1 MAGPPPA
8 ASPPGDLSA
17 GEKLD
22 RLRLIRSENVGPI
35 TYRQLLGRFASATQA
50 LAALPDLARRGG
62 RKRPIRVCPRAQA
75 EQEMTA
81 TEQAGAD
88 YLFLGQPGF
97 PAPLAA
103 LDDSPP
109 VLVVKGHPHL
119 LTRHA
124 IAIVGARNASAVG
137 VRFAHDIAARLGES
151 GLVVVSGLA
160 RGIDTAAHQGSL
172 KSGTMAVLA
181 GGIDIIYPPE
191 NDGLYHDIAAQG
203 VLVAEMPLG
212 TRPQG
217 RHFPRRNR
225 IISGLARGVLVVEA
239 APRSGS
245 LITAR
250 YALEQGREV
259 FAVPGSP
266 LDPRHRGAN
275 HLIRQGAVLVE
286 NVDDILPVLE
296 PVLRTPLAEPAPAP
310 AAPPPAAPDEAE
322 VARARTMVRDKLD
335 PAPVAVDDLIRQTGL
350 TPAVV
355 LTILLELELAGQAAR
370 LPGNRVRLA

>member
-8 ASPPGDLSA
+8 AAPPGDLST

-35 TYRQLLGRFASATQA
+35 TYRQLLSRFTTAGQA

-62 RKRPIRVCPRAQA
+62 RKRPIRVCPRPQA
-75 EQEMTA
+75 EQEMAA
-81 TEQAGAD
+81 TEQAGAG
-88 YLFLGQPGF
+88 YLFLGQAGF
-97 PAPLAA
+97 PAALAA

-109 VLVVKGHPHL
+109 VLVVKGHAHL

-137 VRFAHDIAARLGES
+137 VRFAQDIAARLGES

-160 RGIDTAAHQGSL
+160 RGIDTAAHQGAL
-172 KSGTMAVLA
+172 EAGTVAVLA

-191 NDGLYHDIAAQG
+191 NDGLYHDIAARG
-203 VLVAEMPLG
+203 ALVAEMPLG

-286 NVDDILPVLE
+286 TVDDIVSVLT
-296 PVLRTPLAEPAPAP
+296 PALRSPLAEPAPAP

-322 VARARTMVRDKLD
+322 VARARAMVRGKLD